1 MREVQDI
8 RIRLAQVA
16 GPFHFGRTSPPL
28 LVVSRPVHRTPCT
41 RPAHSW
47 WSRPP
52 APPGQPPRRP
62 ERPGRRAASTPCVR
76 PRAAGPASR
85 RVRRSAPI
93 RASTARPWR
102 TSCVRR
108 PATREAECRS
118 PSTRCGTSVQEGRC
132 LAPRRCRACRR
143 RSASPCATA
152 RIRPRSGRQSGRSG
166 RRGRSRRR
174 GIINP
179 SSGPTRAPRRR
190 ICGGGAYE

>member
-47 WSRPP
+47 WSRPR
-52 APPGQPPRRP
+52 APPGQPPRPACRQHSV
-62 ERPGRRAASTPCVR
+62 GSSTPCVR
-76 PRAAGPASR
+76 PRAANPASR

-102 TSCVRR
+102 TSCAARR
-108 PATREAECRS
+108 PGRRGVECPS
-118 PSTRCGTSVQEGRC
+118 PSTRCGTWARGGRC
-132 LAPRRCRACRR
+132 LVRRRCRACPHR

-152 RIRPRSGRQSGRSG
+152 RILLRSGVRTGRSG
-166 RRGRSRRR
+166 RRSRRRRR
-174 GIINP
+174 GIINQ
-179 SSGPTRAPRRR
+179 SKGPTRAPRRR
-190 ICGGGAYE
+190 I

>member
-47 WSRPP
+47 WSRPR
-52 APPGQPPRRP
+52 APPGQPPRVRSA
-62 ERPGRRAASTPCVR
+62 PGRRAASTPCVR

-102 TSCVRR
+102 TSCCAARR
-108 PATREAECRS
+108 PAPREAECPS

-132 LAPRRCRACRR
+132 LVRRRCRACRR

-152 RIRPRSGRQSGRSG
+152 RIRRRSG
-166 RRGRSRRR
+166 RRSGRAGRRSRSRRR
-174 GIINP
+174 GIINQ
-179 SSGPTRAPRRR
+179 SKGPTPAPRRR
-190 ICGGGAYE
+190 ISDEGA